1 MRSDITYNDI
11 ALILTW
17 PSTTIRGDEKWMMF
31 FKKIG
36 IVKNLN
42 FKVGHTGIVIIERE
56 TGEMLYYDFGR
67 YITPRGCG
75 RARSKF
81 SDPRL
86 DINLKATFRQS
97 HIDNILEIVEQ
108 FEVLKTAFNGEGT
121 LYFSIAHDINFMLAK
136 TYGDECVRQ
145 GSCPYGAVSPS
156 NNNCSRFVARML
168 RRSSKRYNWAHS
180 INLPETV
187 KASPISNVVN
197 VAPDRMIYSYTR
209 KQGLKHFK
217 MNRFQSLI
225 FFLKNLRDNVK
236 LKEAK
241 LLPKDDA
248 IGSMIFS
255 FRPATVPHDAQYL
268 GGIGEGAWFSI
279 RPVSHGNFLI
289 KRFTPNG
296 ELEYA
301 AVGRTSK
308 AVELLQPIEI
318 SYDSHLLFTHVKQ
331 NGFIIRIDHI
341 QRLPFSYQFGLKELM
356 HKKAEQ

>member
-1 MRSDITYNDI
+1 MQSDITYNDI

-17 PSTTIRGDEKWMMF
+17 PTTTIRGDEKWMMF

-42 FKVGHTGIVIIERE
+42 FKVGHTGIVLIERK

-67 YITPRGCG
+67 YITPRGYG

-86 DINLKATFRQS
+86 DISLKATFRER
-97 HIDNILEIVEQ
+97 HIDNIGEIVEQ
-108 FEVLKTAFNGEGT
+108 LEILKPAFNGEGI
-121 LYFSIAHDINFMLAK
+121 LYFSIAHNINFTLAK
-136 TYGDECVRQ
+136 TYGDECVHQ
-145 GSCPYGAVSPS
+145 GSYPYGAVSPS
-156 NNNCSRFVARML
+156 NNNCSRFITRML
-168 RRSSKRYNWAHS
+168 RCSSKRYNWRHS

-209 KQGLKHFK
+209 GQGLKHFK
-217 MNRFQSLI
+217 MNRLQSLI
-225 FFLKNLRDNVK
+225 FFLKNLGDNVK
-236 LKEAK
+236 LKQAK
-241 LLPKDDA
+241 LLPRDDA
-248 IGSMIFS
+248 IGSMTVS
-255 FRPATVPHDAQYL
+255 FRPATVPHNAQYL
-268 GGIGEGAWFSI
+268 GGVGEGAWFSI
-279 RPVSHGNFLI
+279 RPASHGRFFI

-301 AVGRTSK
+301 AVGRTTK

-331 NGFIIRIDHI
+331 NGCIIRIDHI
-341 QRLPFSYQFGLKELM
+341 QRLPSGYLFGLKN
-356 HKKAEQ
+356 

>member
-1 MRSDITYNDI
+1 MQSDITYNDV

-42 FKVGHTGIVIIERE
+42 FKVGHTGIVIIERQ

-67 YITPRGCG
+67 YITPRGYG

-86 DINLKATFRQS
+86 DINLKATFRER
-97 HIDNILEIVEQ
+97 HIDNIVKIVEQ
-108 FEVLKTAFNGEGT
+108 LEVLKPAFNGEGI

-136 TYGDECVRQ
+136 TYGDKCVRE
-145 GSCPYGAVSPS
+145 GSYPYGAVSPS
-156 NNNCSRFVARML
+156 NNNCSRFITRML
-168 RRSSKRYNWAHS
+168 RCSSKRYNWGHS

-197 VAPDRMIYSYTR
+197 VAPDRMIYSYA
-209 KQGLKHFK
+209 KEHGLKHFK
-217 MNRFQSLI
+217 MSRLQSLL
-225 FFLKNLRDNVK
+225 FFLKNLGDNVK

-248 IGSMIFS
+248 IGSMTVS
-255 FRPATVPHDAQYL
+255 FRPATVPHNAQYL
-268 GGIGEGAWFSI
+268 GGVGEGAWFSI
-279 RPVSHGNFLI
+279 RPASHGKFII

-301 AVGRTSK
+301 AVGITTK
-308 AVELLQPIEI
+308 AVELVQPIEI

-331 NGFIIRIDHI
+331 NGCIIRIDHI
-341 QRLPFSYQFGLKELM
+341 QRLPSGYLFGLKELM
-356 HKKAEQ
+356 QKKVEQ